1 MPLRLAISTWRQFW
15 RRLAAFFRDEHA
27 EKELAREM
35 RAHLALLEDDFRR
48 RGLSADDARLAARR
62 AFGGVEQ
69 AKERQRDARS
79 FVWLADAQRDM
90 RHAARLLRRDPL
102 FTATAVLSL
111 AIGIGA
117 NTTIVTVG
125 NALLFRAPA
134 AVADPGAL
142 VDIGTLTPGGGFG
155 NSSYPNYLDVRR
167 RVTTLDGV
175 YASGLFPRA
184 MSLSGAGDSSA
195 TERVFATPVTGNY
208 FAVLGTTAA
217 AGRLF
222 DADAVDRPGI
232 DPVIVLSHRFWT
244 RRFNRDPSLIG
255 RAILLNRE
263 SFTVIGVAA
272 EGFQG
277 PGVRAGD
284 LWVPMPVSSAASSL
298 ANRTAALFL
307 VGGRLKRDVSI
318 QQAAAELDAI
328 GKALALEYPA
338 ENRGKS
344 FLVER
349 LSPVPGARLPIT
361 IFLVLLLTIVTL
373 VLGIACAN
381 VAGVLLARAAAR
393 RMEIAVRLAMG
404 AGRARL
410 IRQLLAETLMLFVLG
425 GLAGL
430 AMARVLTSVLVALL
444 PSLPFPVNVS
454 LAIDGRALVVT
465 AGMVLVAALLSGL
478 VPALQASKADVV
490 SALKDDAQAPARL
503 RLRHAFVI
511 AQVAVSI
518 LLVVVA
524 GLFVRALQAAGSTN
538 PGFDPRGV
546 ELASLDLSLAGYTS
560 TTGPAFARDLA
571 DRVRALPAVQSASI
585 ALVLPAGFETQRR
598 SVRVPGVEPPNGDR
612 TFGVDWNVVEPRYFA
627 TMRIPI
633 VSGRDFAAVDREG
646 TQAVAIVGEGTA
658 RQFWPGEDAVG
669 KFVVQTTVGP
679 GRQITDR
686 PLQVVGVARD
696 VKASTLIDGLSQ
708 SIVYVPLQQQ
718 YMATL
723 TIVARTTRGQRAA
736 DEIRSLVAAMNPDL
750 PIVASQTLEE
760 ATALGLVPQR
770 VVMSV
775 AGGLGA
781 VGTLLAAIG
790 IYGVTAYAVARRRRE
805 IGIRMALGAR
815 PADVV
820 RMILQRG
827 IRLTVI
833 GCAIGLLL
841 AAGASQVLVVFL
853 FGVAPLDPVVFGAA
867 ATFFAVIGLAA
878 CYLPARKA
886 TTFDPLAA
894 LRCE

>member
-1 MPLRLAISTWRQFW
+1 MSAWRRFW
-15 RRLAAFFRDEHA
+15 RRLAMLFSDGHA
-27 EKELAREM
+27 ENELAREM
-35 RAHLALLEDDFRR
+35 RAHLTLLEDDFRR

-69 AKERQRDARS
+69 AKEEQRDARS

-102 FTATAVLSL
+102 FTTTAVLSL
-111 AIGIGA
+111 AIGIAA
-117 NTTIVTVG
+117 NTTIFTVG

-134 AVADPGAL
+134 SVADPGAL
-142 VDIGTLTPGGGFG
+142 VDIGTRTPGGGFG
-155 NSSYPNYLDVRR
+155 NSSYPNYVDLRQ

-184 MSLSGAGDSSA
+184 MSLSSAGDSQA
-195 TERVFATPVTGNY
+195 AERVFATPVTGNY
-208 FAVLGTTAA
+208 FAVLGATAA

-222 DADAVDRPGI
+222 DADVVDRPGA

-255 RAILLNRE
+255 RTILLNRA

-277 PGVRAGD
+277 SGVRAGD
-284 LWVPMPVSSAASSL
+284 LWLPMTMSSAASSL

-307 VGGRLKRDVSI
+307 VGGRLHRGVSVR
-318 QQAAAELDAI
+318 QAAAELDAV
-328 GKALALEYPA
+328 GKALELEHPVD
-338 ENRGKS
+338 NRGRS
-344 FLVER
+344 FLVEP
-349 LSPVPGARLPIT
+349 LSPVGGARLPIT

-393 RMEIAVRLAMG
+393 RTEIAVRLAMG

-410 IRQLLAETLMLFVLG
+410 IRQLLAETVMLFVLG
-425 GLAGL
+425 GLAGV
-430 AMARVLTSVLVALL
+430 AMARVLTSGLVALL
-444 PSLPFPVNVS
+444 PSLPFPANIS
-454 LAIDGRALVVT
+454 LALDGRALVFT
-465 AGMVLVAALLSGL
+465 AGMVFVSALLSGL

-524 GLFVRALQAAGSTN
+524 GLFVRALQAAGSEN

-560 TTGPAFARDLA
+560 TTGPGFASDLA
-571 DRVRALPAVQSASI
+571 DRVRALPNVQSASI
-585 ALVLPAGFETQRR
+585 ALVLPGGFETHRR
-598 SVRVPGVEPPNGDR
+598 SLTVPGVEPPNGER
-612 TFGVDWNVVEPRYFA
+612 FFGVDWNVVEPRYFA
-627 TMRIPI
+627 TLRIPI
-633 VSGRDFAAVDREG
+633 VSGRDFAAADREG

-658 RQFWPGEDAVG
+658 RQFGPGEDAVG
-669 KFVVQTTVGP
+669 KFIVETTAGP
-679 GRQITDR
+679 GGQAPGR
-686 PLQVVGVARD
+686 PMQVVGVARD
-696 VKASTLIDGLSQ
+696 VKASSLIDGLSR
-708 SIVYVPLQQQ
+708 SIVYVPLQQR

-736 DEIRSLVAAMNPDL
+736 EEIRSLVAAMNPDL
-750 PIVASQTLEE
+750 PIVASQTLED

-770 VVMSV
+770 IVVSV
-775 AGGLGA
+775 AGGLGV
-781 VGTLLAAIG
+781 VGALLAAIG

-815 PADVV
+815 RVDVV

-827 IRLTVI
+827 IRLTII

-841 AAGASQVLVVFL
+841 AAGASQALVVFL
-853 FGVAPLDPVVFGAA
+853 FGVAPLDPAVFGGAA
-867 ATFFAVIGLAA
+867 AFFAVIGLAA

-886 TTFDPLAA
+886 TTVDPLVA

>member
-1 MPLRLAISTWRQFW
+1 MSWWRRFW
-15 RRLAAFFRDEHA
+15 RRLAVLFSDGHA
-27 EKELAREM
+27 ENELAREM
-35 RAHLALLEDDFRR
+35 RAHLTLLEDDFRR

-117 NTTIVTVG
+117 NTTIFTVG

-134 AVADPGAL
+134 GVADPEAL
-142 VDIGTLTPGGGFG
+142 VDIGTRTPGGGFG
-155 NSSYPNYLDVRR
+155 NSSYPNYLDVRHR
-167 RVTTLDGV
+167 ATTFDGV

-184 MSLSGAGDSSA
+184 MSLSGARDSPA

-208 FAVLGTTAA
+208 FAVLGTTPA

-222 DADAVDRPGI
+222 DGDAVDRPGT

-255 RAILLNRE
+255 RTILLNRM

-284 LWVPMPVSSAASSL
+284 LWLPMTMSSAASSL

-307 VGGRLKRDVSI
+307 VSGRLRRGVSI
-318 QQAAAELDAI
+318 QQAAAELDAV
-328 GKALALEYPA
+328 GKALELEYPA
-338 ENRGKS
+338 ENRGRS
-344 FLVER
+344 FLVEP

-381 VAGVLLARAAAR
+381 VAAVLLARAAAR
-393 RMEIAVRLAMG
+393 RTEIAVRLAMG

-425 GLAGL
+425 GLAGV

-444 PSLPFPVNVS
+444 PSLPFPVNIS
-454 LAIDGRALVVT
+454 LALDGRALVFT
-465 AGMVLVAALLSGL
+465 AGMVFVSSLLSGL

-524 GLFVRALQAAGSTN
+524 GLFVRALQAAGSGN

-560 TTGPAFARDLA
+560 TTGPGFASDLA
-571 DRVRALPAVQSASI
+571 DRVRALPDVQSASI
-585 ALVLPAGFETQRR
+585 ALVLPGGFETQRR
-598 SVRVPGVEPPNGDR
+598 SLTVPGVEPPNGER
-612 TFGVDWNVVEPRYFA
+612 SFGVDWNVIEPRYFA

-633 VSGRDFAAVDREG
+633 VSGRDFAAADREG

-658 RQFWPGEDAVG
+658 RQFWPGEEAVG
-669 KFVVQTTVGP
+669 KFMVQTTVGP
-679 GRQITDR
+679 AGQVTGR

-696 VKASTLIDGLSQ
+696 VKASTLIDGLSR
-708 SIVYVPLQQQ
+708 SIVYVPLRQH
-718 YMATL
+718 YMSTL

-736 DEIRSLVAAMNPDL
+736 DEIQSLVAAMNPDL
-750 PIVASQTLEE
+750 PIIASQTLED

-770 VVMSV
+770 VLVSV
-775 AGGLGA
+775 AGGLGV
-781 VGTLLAAIG
+781 VGALLAAIG

-815 PADVV
+815 RVDVV

-841 AAGASQVLVVFL
+841 AAGASQALVVFL
-853 FGVAPLDPVVFGAA
+853 FGVAPLDAAVFGGAA
-867 ATFFAVIGLAA
+867 AFFAVIGLTA
-878 CYLPARKA
+878 CYLPAHRA
-886 TTFDPLAA
+886 TTVDPLVA
-894 LRCE
+894 LRRE

>member
-1 MPLRLAISTWRQFW
+1 MSAWRRFW
-15 RRLAAFFRDEHA
+15 RRLAMLFSDGHA
-27 EKELAREM
+27 ENELAREM
-35 RAHLALLEDDFRR
+35 RAHLTLLEDDFRR

-69 AKERQRDARS
+69 AKEQQRDARS

-117 NTTIVTVG
+117 NTTIFTVG
-125 NALLFRAPA
+125 NTLLFRAPA
-134 AVADPGAL
+134 SVADPGAL
-142 VDIGTLTPGGGFG
+142 VDIGTRTPGGGFG
-155 NSSYPNYLDVRR
+155 NSSYPNYLDLRH

-195 TERVFATPVTGNY
+195 TERVFATPVSGNY

-222 DADAVDRPGI
+222 DADAVDRPGA

-244 RRFNRDPSLIG
+244 RRFNRDPSLVG
-255 RAILLNRE
+255 RTILLNRV

-284 LWVPMPVSSAASSL
+284 VWLPMTMSSAASSL

-307 VGGRLKRDVSI
+307 VGGRLKHGVSV
-318 QQAAAELDAI
+318 QQAAAELDAV
-328 GKALALEYPA
+328 GKALELEYPA
-338 ENRGKS
+338 ENRGRS
-344 FLVER
+344 FLVEP

-393 RMEIAVRLAMG
+393 RTEIAVRLAMG

-425 GLAGL
+425 GLAGV
-430 AMARVLTSVLVALL
+430 AMARALTSGLVALL
-444 PSLPFPVNVS
+444 PSLPFPVNIS
-454 LAIDGRALVVT
+454 LALDGRALVFT
-465 AGMVLVAALLSGL
+465 AGMVFVSALLSGL
-478 VPALQASKADVV
+478 VPALQASRADVV
-490 SALKDDAQAPARL
+490 SALKNDAQAPARL

-524 GLFVRALQAAGSTN
+524 GLFVRALQAAGSVN
-538 PGFDPRGV
+538 PGFDPHGV
-546 ELASLDLSLAGYTS
+546 ELASLDLSIAGYTN
-560 TTGPAFARDLA
+560 TTGPGFASDLA
-571 DRVRALPAVQSASI
+571 DRVRALPSVQSASV
-585 ALVLPAGFETQRR
+585 ALVLPGGFETQRR
-598 SVRVPGVEPPNGDR
+598 LLTVPGVEPPNGER
-612 TFGVDWNVVEPRYFA
+612 FFGVDWNVVEPRYFA
-627 TMRIPI
+627 TLRIPI
-633 VSGRDFAAVDREG
+633 VSGRDFAAADREG

-669 KFVVQTTVGP
+669 KFIVETTVGP
-679 GRQITDR
+679 GRQVTGR

-696 VKASTLIDGLSQ
+696 VKASTLIDGLSR
-708 SIVYVPLQQQ
+708 SIVYVPLQQH

-736 DEIRSLVAAMNPDL
+736 EEIRSLVAAMNPDL
-750 PIVASQTLEE
+750 PIVASQTLED

-770 VVMSV
+770 IVVSV
-775 AGGLGA
+775 AGGLGV
-781 VGTLLAAIG
+781 VGALLAAIG

-815 PADVV
+815 RVDVV

-841 AAGASQVLVVFL
+841 AAGASQALVVFL
-853 FGVAPLDPVVFGAA
+853 FGVAPLDPAVFGGAA
-867 ATFFAVIGLAA
+867 AFFAVIGLAA

-886 TTFDPLAA
+886 TTFDPLVA

>member
-1 MPLRLAISTWRQFW
+1 MSYRRAL
-15 RRLAAFFRDEHA
+15 RRLANAFRPGRA
-27 EKELAREM
+27 EPELTREM
-35 RAHLALLEDDFRR
+35 ASHLALLEDDFIG
-48 RGLSADDARLAARR
+48 RGLTREDARFAARR
-62 AFGGVEQ
+62 AFGGV
-69 AKERQRDARS
+69 ALASDLHRDARS
-79 FVWLADAQRDM
+79 YPWLDDLGRDM

-117 NTTIVTVG
+117 NTTIFSVG
-125 NALLFRAPA
+125 NALLFRPPVG
-134 AVADPGAL
+134 VADPGAL
-142 VDIGTLTPGGGFG
+142 IDIGTLTPGGGFG
-155 NSSYPNYLDVRR
+155 NSSYPNYLDVRHR
-167 RVTTLDGV
+167 ATTLDGV

-184 MSLSGAGDSSA
+184 MSLSGAGDSPA
-195 TERVFATPVTGNY
+195 AERVFATPVTGNY
-208 FAVLGTTAA
+208 FAVLGTTPA

-222 DADAVDRPGI
+222 DGDAVDRPGT

-255 RAILLNRE
+255 RTILLNRV

-284 LWVPMPVSSAASSL
+284 LWLPMTMSNAASSL

-307 VGGRLKRDVSI
+307 VSGRLKRGVSR
-318 QQAAAELDAI
+318 QQAAAEMDAL
-328 GKALALEYPA
+328 GKALELEYPV
-338 ENRGKS
+338 ENRGRR
-344 FLVER
+344 FLVEP

-361 IFLVLLLTIVTL
+361 IFLVLLLTIVAL
-373 VLGIACAN
+373 VLIIACAN

-393 RMEIAVRLAMG
+393 RTEIAVRLAIG

-410 IRQLLAETLMLFVLG
+410 IRQLLAETLMLFVFG
-425 GLAGL
+425 GLAGV
-430 AMARVLTSVLVALL
+430 AMARILTSVLIALL
-444 PSLPFPVNVS
+444 PSLPFPVNIS
-454 LAIDGRALVVT
+454 LALDGRALVFT
-465 AGMVLVAALLSGL
+465 AGMVFVSALLSGL

-524 GLFVRALQAAGSTN
+524 GLFVRALQAAGSVN

-560 TTGPAFARDLA
+560 TTGPGFARDLA
-571 DRVRALPAVQSASI
+571 DRVRTLPDVQSASI
-585 ALVLPAGFETQRR
+585 ALVLPGGFETQRR
-598 SVRVPGVEPPNGDR
+598 SLRVPGVEPPNGER
-612 TFGVDWNVVEPRYFA
+612 LFGVDWNVIEPRYF
-627 TMRIPI
+627 TTLRIPM
-633 VSGRDFAAVDREG
+633 VSGRDFAAADREG

-658 RQFWPGEDAVG
+658 RQFWPGDDAVG
-669 KFVVQTTVGP
+669 KFIVQTTVGP
-679 GRQITDR
+679 GGQITGR

-696 VKASTLIDGLSQ
+696 VKASTLIDGLSR
-708 SIVYVPLQQQ
+708 SIVYVPLQQH
-718 YMATL
+718 YMPTL
-723 TIVARTTRGQRAA
+723 TIVARTTRGQRIA
-736 DEIRSLVAAMNPDL
+736 DEIRSLVAGMNPDL

-770 VVMSV
+770 VVVSV

-781 VGTLLAAIG
+781 VGALLAAIG

-815 PADVV
+815 RVDVV

-833 GCAIGLLL
+833 GCSIGLLL
-841 AAGASQVLVVFL
+841 AAGVSQALVVFL
-853 FGVAPLDPVVFGAA
+853 FGVAPLDPTVFGGAA
-867 ATFFAVIGLAA
+867 ACFAIIGLAA
-878 CYLPARKA
+878 CYLPARTA
-886 TTFDPLAA
+886 TTVDPLVA
-894 LRCE
+894 LRYE

>member
-1 MPLRLAISTWRQFW
+1 
-15 RRLAAFFRDEHA
+15 
-27 EKELAREM
+27 
-35 RAHLALLEDDFRR
+35 
-48 RGLSADDARLAARR
+48 
-62 AFGGVEQ
+62 
-69 AKERQRDARS
+69 
-79 FVWLADAQRDM
+79 M
-90 RHAARLLRRDPL
+90 RHASRLLRRDPL

-117 NTTIVTVG
+117 NTTIFTVG
-125 NALLFRAPA
+125 NALLFRAPDG
-134 AVADPGAL
+134 VADPDAL
-142 VDIGTLTPGGGFG
+142 IDIGTRTPGGGFG
-155 NSSYPNYLDVRR
+155 NSSYPNYLDVRTR
-167 RVTTLDGV
+167 ATTLDGV

-184 MSLSGAGDSSA
+184 MSLSGVGDSSA

-208 FAVLGTTAA
+208 FAVLGTTPA

-222 DADAVDRPGI
+222 DGEAVDRPGV
-232 DPVIVLSHRFWT
+232 DPVVVLSHRFWT

-255 RAILLNRE
+255 RTILLNRE

-284 LWVPMPVSSAASSL
+284 LWVPMTLSSAASSL

-307 VGGRLKRDVSI
+307 VSGRLKRGVSI
-318 QQAAAELDAI
+318 QQAAAEMDAL
-328 GKALALEYPA
+328 GKALKLEYPA
-338 ENRGKS
+338 ENRGRS
-344 FLVER
+344 FLVEP

-373 VLGIACAN
+373 VLIIACAN

-393 RMEIAVRLAMG
+393 RTEIAVRLAMG

-410 IRQLLAETLMLFVLG
+410 IRQLLAETLMLFMLG
-425 GLAGL
+425 GLAGV
-430 AMARVLTSVLVALL
+430 AMARVFTSVLIALL
-444 PSLPFPVNVS
+444 PSLPFPVNIS
-454 LAIDGRALVVT
+454 LALDGRALVVT
-465 AGMVLVAALLSGL
+465 AGMVFVSALLSGL

-524 GLFVRALQAAGSTN
+524 GLFVRALQAAGSGN

-546 ELASLDLSLAGYTS
+546 ELATLDLSLAGYTS
-560 TTGPAFARDLA
+560 TTGPRFASDLA
-571 DRVRALPAVQSASI
+571 DRVRALPDVQSASI
-585 ALVLPAGFETQRR
+585 ALVLPGGFETQRR
-598 SVRVPGVEPPNGDR
+598 SLTVPGVEPPNGER
-612 TFGVDWNVVEPRYFA
+612 FFGVDWNAIEPRYFA
-627 TMRIPI
+627 TLRIPI
-633 VSGRDFAAVDREG
+633 MSGRDFAAGDREG

-658 RQFWPGEDAVG
+658 RQFWPGQDAVG
-669 KFVVQTTVGP
+669 KFIVQTTVGP
-679 GRQITDR
+679 GGQVAGR

-696 VKASTLIDGLSQ
+696 VKASSLIDGLSR
-708 SIVYVPLQQQ
+708 SIVYVPLQQH
-718 YMATL
+718 YMSTL
-723 TIVARTTRGQRAA
+723 TIVARTTRGQRIA
-736 DEIRSLVAAMNPDL
+736 DEIRSLVASMNPDL
-750 PIVASQTLEE
+750 PIVGSQTLED

-770 VVMSV
+770 VVVSV

-781 VGTLLAAIG
+781 VGALLAAIG

-815 PADVV
+815 RADVV

-841 AAGASQVLVVFL
+841 AAGASQALVVFL
-853 FGVAPLDPVVFGAA
+853 FGVAPLDPAVFGGAA
-867 ATFFAVIGLAA
+867 AFFAVIGLAA

-886 TTFDPLAA
+886 TTVDPLVA
-894 LRCE
+894 LRYE

>member
-1 MPLRLAISTWRQFW
+1 MRRFVLRLRNAVRPGK
-15 RRLAAFFRDEHA
+15 A
-27 EKELAREM
+27 EADLAREV
-35 RAHLALLEDDFRR
+35 ASHLVLLEDEFVR
-48 RGLSADDARLAARR
+48 RGMTRKEARLAAKR
-62 AFGGVEQ
+62 AFGGVAL
-69 AKERQRDARS
+69 AKDLQRDARS

-90 RHAARLLRRDPL
+90 RHAVRLLRRDPL

-117 NTTIVTVG
+117 NTTIFTVG
-125 NALLFRAPA
+125 NAVLFRAPTG
-134 AVADPGAL
+134 VADPGAL
-142 VDIGTLTPGGGFG
+142 IDIGTVTPGGGFG

-167 RVTTLDGV
+167 RATTLDGV

-184 MSLSGAGDSSA
+184 MSLSGLGDSAAS
-195 TERVFATPVTGNY
+195 ERVFATFVTGNY

-222 DADAVDRPGI
+222 DADAVDRPGT

-255 RAILLNRE
+255 RTIRLNRE
-263 SFTVIGVAA
+263 PFTVIGVAA

-284 LWVPMPVSSAASSL
+284 LWVPMTMSSAASSL

-307 VGGRLKRDVSI
+307 VSGRLKRGVSMP
-318 QQAAAELDAI
+318 QAAAELDAVS
-328 GKALALEYPA
+328 KALELEYPA

-344 FLVER
+344 FLVEP

-393 RMEIAVRLAMG
+393 RTEIAVRLAMG

-425 GLAGL
+425 GLAGV

-454 LAIDGRALVVT
+454 LALDGRALVFT
-465 AGMVLVAALLSGL
+465 AGMVLVSALLSGL

-524 GLFVRALQAAGSTN
+524 GLFVRALQAAGSMN
-538 PGFDPRGV
+538 PGFDPLGV

-571 DRVRALPAVQSASI
+571 DRVRALPDVQSASI
-585 ALVLPAGFETQRR
+585 ALVLPGGFETHRR
-598 SVRVPGVEPPNGDR
+598 SLRVPGVEPPNGER
-612 TFGVDWNVVEPRYFA
+612 VFGVDWNVIEPRYFA

-633 VSGRDFAAVDREG
+633 VSGRDFAAADREG

-669 KFVVQTTVGP
+669 KFVVLTTAGP
-679 GRQITDR
+679 GGPVTGR

-696 VKASTLIDGLSQ
+696 VKASTLIDGLSR
-708 SIVYVPLQQQ
+708 SIVYVPLQQH
-718 YMATL
+718 YAATL
-723 TIVARTTRGQRAA
+723 TVVARTTRGQRAA

-750 PIVASQTLEE
+750 PVIASQTLED

-770 VVMSV
+770 VVVSV

-781 VGTLLAAIG
+781 VGALLAAIG

-805 IGIRMALGAR
+805 IGVRMALGAR
-815 PADVV
+815 RVDVV

-853 FGVAPLDPVVFGAA
+853 FGVAPLDAVVFGAA
-867 ATFFAVIGLAA
+867 AAFFAVIGLAA
-878 CYLPARKA
+878 CYLPARRA
-886 TTFDPLAA
+886 TTVDPLVA
-894 LRCE
+894 LRYE

>member
-1 MPLRLAISTWRQFW
+1 MATWRRFW
-15 RRLAAFFRDEHA
+15 GQLATFFRNSKA
-27 EKELAREM
+27 EEELAREV
-35 RAHLALLEDDFRR
+35 RAHLTLLEDDFRR

-69 AKERQRDARS
+69 AKEQQRDARS

-117 NTTIVTVG
+117 NTTIFTVG

-134 AVADPGAL
+134 SVADPGAL
-142 VDIGTLTPGGGFG
+142 LDIGTRTPGGGFG
-155 NSSYPNYLDVRR
+155 NSSYPNYLDLRR

-184 MSLSGAGDSSA
+184 MSLSGAGDSAA

-222 DADAVDRPGI
+222 DADAVERPGA

-244 RRFNRDPSLIG
+244 RRFNGDPSLVG
-255 RAILLNRE
+255 RTILLNRG

-284 LWVPMPVSSAASSL
+284 LWLPMTMSSAASSL

-307 VGGRLKRDVSI
+307 VGGRLKRGVSI
-318 QQAAAELDAI
+318 QQAAAELDAV
-328 GKALALEYPA
+328 GKALELEYPA

-344 FLVER
+344 FLAEP

-393 RMEIAVRLAMG
+393 RTEIAVRLAMG

-410 IRQLLAETLMLFVLG
+410 VRQLLAETLMLFVLG
-425 GLAGL
+425 GLAGVAL
-430 AMARVLTSVLVALL
+430 ARVLASGLVALL
-444 PSLPFPVNVS
+444 PSLPFPINVS
-454 LAIDGRALVVT
+454 LALDGRALVFT
-465 AGMVLVAALLSGL
+465 TGMVFVSALLSGL
-478 VPALQASKADVV
+478 VPALQVSKADVV

-524 GLFVRALQAAGSTN
+524 GLFVRALQAAGSVN

-560 TTGPAFARDLA
+560 ATGPGFASDLA
-571 DRVRALPAVQSASI
+571 DRVRALPSVQSASI
-585 ALVLPAGFETQRR
+585 ALVLPGGFETQRR
-598 SVRVPGVEPPNGDR
+598 SLTVPGVAPPNGER
-612 TFGVDWNVVEPRYFA
+612 FFGVDWNVVEPRYFA
-627 TMRIPI
+627 TLRIPI
-633 VSGRDFAAVDREG
+633 VSGRDFAAADREG

-669 KFVVQTTVGP
+669 KFIVENTVGP
-679 GRQITDR
+679 GRQVTGR
-686 PLQVVGVARD
+686 PLQVIGVAGD
-696 VKASTLIDGLSQ
+696 VKASTLIDGLSR
-708 SIVYVPLQQQ
+708 SIVYVPLQQH

-736 DEIRSLVAAMNPDL
+736 EEIRSLVAAMNPDL
-750 PIVASQTLEE
+750 PIVASQTLED

-770 VVMSV
+770 IVVSV
-775 AGGLGA
+775 AGGLGV
-781 VGTLLAAIG
+781 VGALLAAIG

-815 PADVV
+815 RVDVV

-841 AAGASQVLVVFL
+841 AAGASQALVVFL
-853 FGVAPLDPVVFGAA
+853 FGVAPLDPAVFGGAA
-867 ATFFAVIGLAA
+867 AFFAVIGLAA

-886 TTFDPLAA
+886 TTADPLVA